1 MAALPPAV
9 LAHDHPRSLAAVLGG
24 ALPSSPL
31 RDEHSVVS
39 CLQSGAILSPE
50 VVLLA

>member
-9 LAHDHPRSLAAVLGG
+9 LTHARPSALAAVLGG

-31 RDEHSVVS
+31 RDERSWANS
-39 CLQSGAILSPE
+39 IQSSDPNA
-50 VVLLA
+50 